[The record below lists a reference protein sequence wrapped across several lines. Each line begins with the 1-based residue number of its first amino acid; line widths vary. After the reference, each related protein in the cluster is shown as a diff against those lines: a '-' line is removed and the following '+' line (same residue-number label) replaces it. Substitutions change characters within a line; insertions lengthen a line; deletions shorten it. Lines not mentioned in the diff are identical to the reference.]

1 MLKRVLCV
9 VQWLEFVARV
19 LFIPWTWWKRD
30 YRYVNNAVKNS
41 YTTQRFILLSTLFW
55 KTKNFLVIDELAR
68 FSYSSMIFLNSTLQK
83 GTQGYILQDWVVSN
97 FGKKSKAKY
106 KPCAIL
112 EGPNM
117 CGMSSESSVMC
128 VFYPL
133 SYFLLK
139 LLSTHS
145 LNLFKIFWFL
155 PL

>member
-9 VQWLEFVARV
+9 VQWLEFVVRE

-30 YRYVNNAVKNS
+30 YRYVNKTVKN
-41 YTTQRFILLSTLFW
+41 TTQRFVLLSTLFW
-55 KTKNFLVIDELAR
+55 KTKNFLVIDKLVW
-68 FSYSSMIFLNSTLQK
+68 FSYSSMIVWNSTLQK

-117 CGMSSESSVMC
+117 SGMSSESSVMC

-145 LNLFKIFWFL
+145 LNLFKICWFL

>member
-30 YRYVNNAVKNS
+30 YRYVNNTVKNS

-55 KTKNFLVIDELAR
+55 KTKNFLVIDKLVR
-68 FSYSSMIFLNSTLQK
+68 FSYSSMIVWNSTLQK
-83 GTQGYILQDWVVSN
+83 GTQGYNLQDWVVSN

-117 CGMSSESSVMC
+117 RVACPPSLLWC
-128 VFYPL
+128 V
-133 SYFLLK
+133 YFTHCPIFCWNYCLL
-139 LLSTHS
+139 TV
-145 LNLFKIFWFL
+145 
-155 PL
+155 